1 MKDYQDIFFNKNSS
15 SQIYKSSITCSVGVY
30 MMNPKFLSRKLI
42 KLYNELVE
50 NFYMEPPG
58 EDRVSSF
65 IETPVAFIDIN
76 ITSTSKDKGR
86 RNDSKG
92 KIRKSESKERML
104 SRRTLEASLEAQL
117 L

>member
-58 EDRVSSF
+58 DDRVSSF

-76 ITSTSKDKGR
+76 IPSTSKDKGR
-86 RNDSKG
+86 RNDPREKSAKVKVKKG
-92 KIRKSESKERML
+92 CCHEGH
-104 SRRTLEASLEAQL
+104 
-117 L
+117 

>member
-1 MKDYQDIFFNKNSS
+1 MLSR
-15 SQIYKSSITCSVGVY
+15 CY

-58 EDRVSSF
+58 DDRVCSF

-76 ITSTSKDKGR
+76 IPSTSKGFQ
-86 RNDSKG
+86 G
-92 KIRKSESKERML
+92 KNPQK
-104 SRRTLEASLEAQL
+104 
-117 L
+117 

>member
-58 EDRVSSF
+58 DF

-76 ITSTSKDKGR
+76 IPSTSKDKGR

-92 KIRKSESKERML
+92 KIRKSKSKERML

>member
-50 NFYMEPPG
+50 ISTWNPLVTIVLVLLL
-58 EDRVSSF
+58 RHQLLLL
-65 IETPVAFIDIN
+65 
-76 ITSTSKDKGR
+76 TSTSPLLPKTKAEETIPREKSAKVKVKKGCCHE
-86 RNDSKG
+86 G
-92 KIRKSESKERML
+92 H
-104 SRRTLEASLEAQL
+104 
-117 L
+117 

>member
-58 EDRVSSF
+58 DDRVSSF
-65 IETPVAFIDIN
+65 IDIN
-76 ITSTSKDKGR
+76 IPSTSKDKGR

-92 KIRKSESKERML
+92 KIRKSKSKERML